1 MTLDEPM
8 VPLPEK
14 GRVFRSGRR
23 VRLSDVTPS
32 GRLRLDACARYLQ
45 DIGNDDT
52 ADSGFDD
59 SSGAW
64 VVRRAVV
71 DVTQAPRWRE
81 WLDLATWCGG
91 TGRRWAE
98 RRLSMTGER
107 GGAVEMSTLWV
118 HLDLETM
125 MPARLPEAF
134 MQIYAEAAEGRRVSS
149 RLWLDPPGRD
159 AEGDDAHGEDAGGA
173 AGPTGGYQRL
183 TWPTRATDY
192 DVMRHLNNAAY
203 WAAVE
208 EVLARYPVPTPD
220 RPVRAVLEYG
230 QGIALDGGSEDV
242 ELLVSPKPEHADVWF
257 RLGDAVHASARLI
270 ERPGEQLDRS
280 G

>member
-1 MTLDEPM
+1 M
-8 VPLPEK
+8 
-14 GRVFRSGRR
+14 FRSRRR

-52 ADSGFDD
+52 EDSGFDD
-59 SSGAW
+59 QSGAW
-64 VVRRAVV
+64 VVRRAVM
-71 DVTQAPRWRE
+71 DVAQAPRWRE
-81 WLDLATWCGG
+81 WLELATWCGG

-125 MPARLPEAF
+125 APARLPEAF
-134 MQIYAEAAEGRRVSS
+134 MQIYGEAAGGRRVSS
-149 RLWLDPPGRD
+149 RLWLDAP
-159 AEGDDAHGEDAGGA
+159 GDDGDGA
-173 AGPTGGYQRL
+173 DSPADRYQRVI
-183 TWPTRATDY
+183 WPTRATDY

-208 EVLARYPVPTPD
+208 EVLARYPSPAPAPG
-220 RPVRAVLEYG
+220 RPLRAILEYG
-230 QGIALDGGSEDV
+230 QGISLDGETTEV
-242 ELLVSPKPEHADVWF
+242 ELLVSQAAEQVDVWF
-257 RLGDAVHASARLI
+257 RVGGAIHASARLLGPV
-270 ERPGEQLDRS
+270 RKASDLS